1 MLWCEKY
8 RPEKFNDIV
17 GNKLQIKKCKN
28 WLQDFKKEKKKT
40 KYGLLLSGPPG
51 LGKTS
56 LARILLK
63 EGGYDI
69 IEFNASDMRNAKSI
83 KENLGNIMGKLSITN
98 LMGGNKHIGIIMDEV
113 DGIGSGERG
122 GISEL
127 LSFINPGKKKKKKY
141 INPIICTC
149 NMEEEKKIQDLKKE
163 CEYVRFYYPKQN
175 EIYMW
180 ISKILTTE
188 KYKISDTEIFKLIN
202 FGQNDFRKIISIL
215 EIGYK
220 NKEKDIDKII
230 SIMEKKKIKNNLFDN
245 VSKLLSSKIQASNI
259 DNLVNHN
266 LCLFIQTIHENLL
279 RYLSNYKNNDYEKLE
294 NLESIYSLYSDNDI
308 YDNKIYYEQIWEL
321 NDTKTYLSC
330 YGTNLILSN
339 MKKYSYNKTNELR
352 VSKLLSKAS
361 LTYNN
366 YKIKSNFLKKI
377 KYFGNNI
384 ERFNFIFLVFI
395 MQLIYGNNIN
405 EIIKN
410 YNMVSDDFDKP
421 LKYIKIFLNNINNE
435 SYFKEKIIKLDK
447 KILLELYNN
456 L

>member
-1 MLWCEKY
+1 
-8 RPEKFNDIV
+8 
-17 GNKLQIKKCKN
+17 
-28 WLQDFKKEKKKT
+28 
-40 KYGLLLSGPPG
+40 
-51 LGKTS
+51 
-56 LARILLK
+56 
-63 EGGYDI
+63 
-69 IEFNASDMRNAKSI
+69 
-83 KENLGNIMGKLSITN
+83 
-98 LMGGNKHIGIIMDEV
+98 
-113 DGIGSGERG
+113 
-122 GISEL
+122 
-127 LSFINPGKKKKKKY
+127 
-141 INPIICTC
+141 
-149 NMEEEKKIQDLKKE
+149 MEEEKKIQDLKKE

-180 ISKILTTE
+180 ISKILTAE

-215 EIGYK
+215 EVGYK
-220 NKEKDIDKII
+220 NKEKNIEKIT

-245 VSKLLSSKIQASNI
+245 VSKLLSSKIKASNI

-266 LCLFIQTIHENLL
+266 LCLFIQTTHENLL

-294 NLESIYSLYSDNDI
+294 NIESIYSLYSDNDI

-377 KYFGNNI
+377 KYFGNKI

-410 YNMVSDDFDKP
+410 YNMISEDFDKP

-435 SYFKEKIIKLDK
+435 SYFKEKITTLDK
-447 KILLELYNN
+447 KNLLELYNN